1 MDRIRARTSHHY
13 RILFSALAAL
23 IFFGIIFLTG
33 HHAFAAGAVHT
44 SSDHIITLHDDGTD
58 VGFITKKS
66 TLREALKEQ
75 NIRLDA
81 LDRTEPGLDEKLVAN
96 SYQVNVYRARPVI
109 IRDHMAETKIISS
122 YRTTKQIAKQ
132 ANIPLHDEDTVTLTP
147 SSNPIADGVAEV
159 MTITRA
165 TEFTFNFYGKQQQGY
180 TMAKTVA
187 DMLKEKGI
195 TMESADGIEPAL
207 TTPIT
212 AGMTIRL
219 WRDGVQTLTQDED
232 VSFTTKQVEN
242 ADQPVGYKKVETP
255 GVNGRRTVTYEIT
268 MQNGQEVSR
277 KEINSVVTKQQTE
290 QVEIV
295 GSKPVFNGDFAA
307 ALEQLRKCES
317 GGNYANKKNPLY
329 RGAYQYDYSTWA
341 NYQGYYDPADAP
353 AAVQDQKAWE
363 TYQRRGWQPW
373 PVCGAQRL
381 PDTYR

>member
-109 IRDHMAETKIISS
+109 IRDNMAETKIISS

-132 ANIPLHDEDTVTLTP
+132 ANIPLHDEDMVTLTP

-165 TEFTFNFYGKQQQGY
+165 TEFTFN
-180 TMAKTVA
+180 
-187 DMLKEKGI
+187 
-195 TMESADGIEPAL
+195 
-207 TTPIT
+207 
-212 AGMTIRL
+212 
-219 WRDGVQTLTQDED
+219 
-232 VSFTTKQVEN
+232 
-242 ADQPVGYKKVETP
+242 
-255 GVNGRRTVTYEIT
+255 
-268 MQNGQEVSR
+268 
-277 KEINSVVTKQQTE
+277 
-290 QVEIV
+290 
-295 GSKPVFNGDFAA
+295 
-307 ALEQLRKCES
+307 
-317 GGNYANKKNPLY
+317 
-329 RGAYQYDYSTWA
+329 
-341 NYQGYYDPADAP
+341 
-353 AAVQDQKAWE
+353 
-363 TYQRRGWQPW
+363 
-373 PVCGAQRL
+373 
-381 PDTYR
+381 